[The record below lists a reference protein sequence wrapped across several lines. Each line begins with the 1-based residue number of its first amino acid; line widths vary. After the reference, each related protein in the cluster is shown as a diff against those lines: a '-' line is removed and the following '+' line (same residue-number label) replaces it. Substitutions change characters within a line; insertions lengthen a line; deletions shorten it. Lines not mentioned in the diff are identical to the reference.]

1 MASITEGPTMSEPK
15 TIPLLDHELAED
27 EFAWMQGVYA
37 EFDTLRASHAGR
49 ESQFDPK
56 QALRD
61 ILSRE
66 EYKLSAEADLS
77 GPGPWRLGQNRHG
90 RGVAAVFLPRVELHR
105 HLRSRTDQFAMY
117 VIGEA
122 DAFSLD
128 ADGEAVLTPVTGGA
142 HFHNPPGAPHA
153 FVPRVGKPVVE
164 DWEIAFIAI
173 TPRNLRED
181 THAVPDEVR
190 AAYRRAV
197 GREAPHG
204 A

>member
-1 MASITEGPTMSEPK
+1 MSEPN
-15 TIPLLDHELAED
+15 TIPLLDHDLAED

-37 EFDTLRASHAGR
+37 DFDALRASYAGR
-49 ESQFDPK
+49 ESKFDPK

-61 ILSRE
+61 VLSRD
-66 EYKLSAEADLS
+66 EYRLSAEADLS

-105 HLRSRTDQFAMY
+105 HPHSRTDQFAMY

-128 ADGEAVLTPVTGGA
+128 ADGQAVLTPVTGGA

-153 FVPRVGKPVVE
+153 FVPRVGKPVAD

-181 THAVPDEVR
+181 THAVPDEVK

-197 GREAPHG
+197 GREAPPG